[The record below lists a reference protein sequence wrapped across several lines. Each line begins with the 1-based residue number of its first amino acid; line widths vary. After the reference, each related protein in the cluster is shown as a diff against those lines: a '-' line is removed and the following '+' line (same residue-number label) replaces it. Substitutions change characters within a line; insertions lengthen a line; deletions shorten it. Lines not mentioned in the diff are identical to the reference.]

1 MGRHWDSLPEE
12 NIFMSLLL
20 KPKINPKSA
29 SMLTI
34 IAALAVA
41 AAIRENTDLESWIK
55 WPNDIVINKKKVCG
69 ILTEMNSELDYIH
82 YVIIGIGINVNTIVF
97 PEEIAQT
104 ATSLLLESEK
114 KQRFSRSQLLCSV
127 MAFMKKY
134 YEKFLET
141 QDLSLV
147 KEEYNQRLAGLG
159 EQVKVLRDKT
169 ECIGISR
176 GITKT
181 GQLIVEYSDGSKEEV
196 FSGEVSVRGL
206 YGYV

>member
-1 MGRHWDSLPEE
+1 
-12 NIFMSLLL
+12 
-20 KPKINPKSA
+20 
-29 SMLTI
+29 
-34 IAALAVA
+34 
-41 AAIRENTDLESWIK
+41 
-55 WPNDIVINKKKVCG
+55 
-69 ILTEMNSELDYIH
+69 
-82 YVIIGIGINVNTIVF
+82 
-97 PEEIAQT
+97 
-104 ATSLLLESEK
+104 
-114 KQRFSRSQLLCSV
+114 